1 MSHYREQARINFPPS
16 FHSFSS
22 LDGSLLCRM
31 DTLVFA
37 VKWSL
42 YHQNSNY
49 YTNTFYT
56 QKNITQFC
64 FIWIV
69 QTCLIA
75 KGLIRC
81 KTTLAP

>member
-1 MSHYREQARINFPPS
+1 MRVIIENKQDLIFPPS

-56 QKNITQFC
+56 SKKYNSFL
-64 FIWIV
+64 FH
-69 QTCLIA
+69 LDSA
-75 KGLIRC
+75 NMFNC
-81 KTTLAP
+81 KRSYQM